1 MAKKVAVECTIVHC
15 GQLIVLSMSL
25 FCDDTKL
32 IGRDRKRKKESKT
45 TEVETADAF
54 PKLIKVK

>member
-25 FCDDTKL
+25 FCDNTNL
-32 IGRDRKRKKESKT
+32 IGRDRKKRESKT